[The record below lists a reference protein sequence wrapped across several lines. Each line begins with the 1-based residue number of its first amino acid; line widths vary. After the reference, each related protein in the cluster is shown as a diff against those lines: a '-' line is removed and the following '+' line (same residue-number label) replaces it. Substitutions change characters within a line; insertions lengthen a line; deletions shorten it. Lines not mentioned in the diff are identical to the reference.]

1 MNYANINEAF
11 SFLNNN
17 DNYSSNSSIGMN
29 NHTNYIIDLDE
40 YDSDENKDN
49 NDNNNSLKINSVR
62 LLNTYK
68 NLNNSLNTNIKLVED
83 LENNKMLLFNFLSSI
98 YNKHD
103 ESISILN
110 NDLYNNPNMNIKIG
124 DNDEN
129 NNNKSNECSN
139 LIINY
144 IEKFNELY
152 SLWNREIYIKNKNKL
167 EKLIEDDQI
176 QLNGLRKIFIDTT
189 NEIIGIDKKV
199 NKNTCPICFDNEINM
214 VAIPCGHVCC
224 NLCVMKNIKFNNGKC
239 LCCRNPLKEYIK
251 LFIQL

>member
-1 MNYANINEAF
+1 
-11 SFLNNN
+11 
-17 DNYSSNSSIGMN
+17 
-29 NHTNYIIDLDE
+29 
-40 YDSDENKDN
+40 
-49 NDNNNSLKINSVR
+49 
-62 LLNTYK
+62 
-68 NLNNSLNTNIKLVED
+68 
-83 LENNKMLLFNFLSSI
+83 MLLFNFLSSI

-110 NDLYNNPNMNIKIG
+110 NDLYNKSNLNINIKKIN
-124 DNDEN
+124 DDNNDEN
-129 NNNKSNECSN
+129 NDDNNDNNKSNECSN

-152 SLWNREIYIKNKNKL
+152 SVWNREIYIKSKNKL
-167 EKLIEDDQI
+167 EKIIEEDQI